1 VTFGPLMAAA
11 LQHAR
16 RDDAR
21 RAVLL
26 SGYACTKLRL
36 REPPSLIALP
46 MQQRV
51 RELAEAGHPSA
62 VVGTW
67 LRAGEGLTE
76 EQAAA
81 IAFDAAPL
89 DGLP

>member
-1 VTFGPLMAAA
+1 MAAA

-21 RAVLL
+21 RSALIA
-26 SGYACTKLRL
+26 GYAGNNLPL
-36 REPPSLIALP
+36 REPPSLITLP

-51 RELAEAGHPSA
+51 RELAAQRQPAE
-62 VVGTW
+62 VVNAW
-67 LRAGEGLTE
+67 LRAGEHLTE
-76 EQAAA
+76 ERAAA
-81 IAFDAAPL
+81 IAFDDGSL

>member
-1 VTFGPLMAAA
+1 MAAA

-21 RAVLL
+21 RAVMLV
-26 SGYACTKLRL
+26 GYTGGKLPL

-51 RELAEAGHPSA
+51 RDLAAAEHPA
-62 VVGTW
+62 AAIDTW
-67 LRAGEGLTE
+67 LRAGECLTE

-81 IAFDAAPL
+81 IAFDNAPL
-89 DGLP
+89 EEPS